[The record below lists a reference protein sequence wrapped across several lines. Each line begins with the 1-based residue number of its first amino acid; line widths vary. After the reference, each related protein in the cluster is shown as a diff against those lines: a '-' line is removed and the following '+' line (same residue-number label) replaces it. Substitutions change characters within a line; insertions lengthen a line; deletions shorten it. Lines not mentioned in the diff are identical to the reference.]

1 MKVQACVMRIRV
13 VVPPTL
19 PVGVV
24 SSTRLDIVYREII
37 ALEPANVQ
45 SSRLDPGRIP
55 TGITQDAKELG
66 LVAVR
71 LELGRGDHRLVRE
84 ETLEE
89 SEGLSVGRPR

>member
-1 MKVQACVMRIRV
+1 M
-13 VVPPTL
+13 
-19 PVGVV
+19 
-24 SSTRLDIVYREII
+24 YRKIT

-45 SSRLDPGRIP
+45 SSSFDPGRIP
-55 TGITQDAKELG
+55 TGITQDAEELG

-84 ETLEE
+84 DPLEE